1 MHVMHTLLFS
11 HALRLDYLGQGWET
25 KSATP
30 ELLQTPSRGVSL
42 CVLGHCSS
50 SLRLISLQSRLL
62 PLKSPSLLFNQVSA
76 YGGGFAS
83 QREGVERKCWESENK
98 SGKS

>member
-11 HALRLDYLGQGWET
+11 HALRLDYLLGWET

-42 CVLGHCSS
+42 CVLGHSSS

-62 PLKSPSLLFNQVSA
+62 PIKSPSLLFNQVSA
-76 YGGGFAS
+76 YGGEFTSRRDGA
-83 QREGVERKCWESENK
+83 ERKFWESEKK
-98 SGKS
+98 SGES